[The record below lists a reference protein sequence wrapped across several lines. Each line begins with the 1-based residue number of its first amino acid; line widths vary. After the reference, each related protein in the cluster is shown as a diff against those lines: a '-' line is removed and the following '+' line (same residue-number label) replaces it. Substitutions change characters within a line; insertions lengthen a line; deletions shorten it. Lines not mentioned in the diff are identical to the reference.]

1 MENPGL
7 LSETSTVAKAVT
19 IAALHSKNQ
28 HKIWMVRVSFGE
40 EEKQCPLQNL
50 RVGGG
55 KQKERMKNK
64 MGGGKEKERSETI
77 FPEWVTHK
85 LR

>member
-1 MENPGL
+1 
-7 LSETSTVAKAVT
+7 
-19 IAALHSKNQ
+19 
-28 HKIWMVRVSFGE
+28 MVQVSFGE
-40 EEKQCPLQNL
+40 EEKAMSVTGSQG
-50 RVGGG
+50 GGG

-64 MGGGKEKERSETI
+64 MGGGKEKERSKTI